1 MTLTS
6 QQNQKLQEALKTRDQ
21 ELQQERE
28 KVAAFEAKE
37 KSIATAPKEHTWGA
51 DSGWGSSSGWGT
63 NNTDKTHTV
72 EEEKLW

>member
-1 MTLTS
+1 M
-6 QQNQKLQEALKTRDQ
+6 QEQLKIKDL

-28 KVAAFEAKE
+28 KVAELEVAKTTV
-37 KSIATAPKEHTWGA
+37 STAPKEHTWGA

-63 NNTDKTHTV
+63 NSQDKTHTV